1 MKKYFLMF
9 ATFAAALTMMSCNK
23 DEGTTPPPETE
34 DDELKLNL
42 DEALYYGEKLGADAG
57 YYSMTFVVDDTNNKL
72 RLDMFGSVVDPTNK
86 PKLSAGSYELGTR
99 ETPTAKTYFVATSG
113 TDTEGTLYWNN
124 ETPVLITGGTVN
136 VQSAAGGYTIK
147 VELTAGDETI
157 KAKYSGN
164 ISFEDVRVDPPRTP
178 ITANAYLA
186 QYTGEYTLAT
196 NQVGTLVFL
205 MQDAENTNQKLQ
217 LSITIPYPTEGD
229 YPADYVTM
237 PEGTFEV
244 VDNPQEAYQIIPTSN
259 DVAEGTYSAE
269 IVYKSGTIS
278 YGVLIQGGTVTITKT
293 GENTYD
299 ITTDLSG
306 TKFSYPSGSTNIQLG
321 QEVTDIV
328 WTLTGAKV
336 QYALDM
342 TNPMS
347 SLTENKEL
355 TDLTSI
361 FIDTWQVSTTTHIW
375 RILLH
380 ENDLVL
386 DDTNEYYETNG
397 TLYVSGEG
405 DVMMIQLCTDANT
418 QFPVGKFALENSY
431 DYLYPQGQ
439 TLSGKPIVNAGG
451 ADALGLGVGTWYFNI
466 GLNDEGQPATLGGAG
481 AVIKEGYVEI
491 SEADDAYTF
500 DINVLDKYGHTIT
513 GTFKFTKSTEG
524 AANFSANGVK
534 VFNASDLQVRPM
546 MNTLMPYSAIAE
558 HPGIAVAF

>member
-72 RLDMFGSVVDPTNK
+72 RLDMFGSAVDPAST

-124 ETPVLITGGTVN
+124 DTPVLITGGTVN

-147 VELTAGDETI
+147 LELTAGDETI

-205 MQDAENTNQKLQ
+205 MQDAENTNQQLQ

-269 IVYKSGTIS
+269 IVYKSGAIS

-306 TKFSYPSGSTNIQLG
+306 TKFSYTSSGKLQLG
-321 QEVTDIV
+321 QEVTDIE
-328 WTLTGAKV
+328 WNLTGAQV

-355 TDLTSI
+355 TDLTGV
-361 FIDTWQVSTTTHIW
+361 FADPWGVPGTNNYIW
-375 RILLH
+375 RIILH
-380 ENDLVL
+380 NEDLVI
-386 DDTNEYYETNG
+386 DANNPYYNQDG

-405 DVMMIQLCTDANT
+405 DAMMMQLITSSASE
-418 QFPVGKFALENSY
+418 FPVGTFNVENTY
-431 DYLYPQGQ
+431 DYVYPVGN
-439 TLSGKPIVNAGG
+439 TLSGKPILNVGG
-451 ADALGLGVGTWYFNI
+451 ADPLGLGVGTWYYYI
-466 GLNDEGQPATLGGAG
+466 GPNDEGQMGVLDGAG
-481 AVIKEGYVEI
+481 AVIKQGSINITTSDNKTYNIAV
-491 SEADDAYTF
+491 
-500 DINVLDKYGHTIT
+500 DIFDKYGHNIT
-513 GTFKFTKSTEG
+513 GTFAVTVDSG
-524 AANFSANGVK
+524 QASFSSNDATDSV
-534 VFNASDLQVRPM
+534 VRTMP
-546 MNTLMPYSAIAE
+546 NTSFVPYSFEQHSGLAIS
-558 HPGIAVAF
+558 F

>member
-72 RLDMFGSVVDPTNK
+72 RLDMFGSAVDPAST

-124 ETPVLITGGTVN
+124 DTPVLITGGTVN

-147 VELTAGDETI
+147 LELTAGDETI

-205 MQDAENTNQKLQ
+205 MQDAENTNQQLQ

-269 IVYKSGTIS
+269 IVYKSGAIS

-306 TKFSYPSGSTNIQLG
+306 TKFSYTSSGKLQLG
-321 QEVTDIV
+321 QEVTDIE
-328 WTLTGAKV
+328 WNLTGAQV

-355 TDLTSI
+355 TDLTGV
-361 FIDTWQVSTTTHIW
+361 FADPWGVPGTNNYIW
-375 RILLH
+375 RIILH
-380 ENDLVL
+380 NEDLVI
-386 DDTNEYYETNG
+386 DANNPYYKDG

-405 DVMMIQLCTDANT
+405 DAMMMQLITSSASE
-418 QFPVGKFALENSY
+418 FPVGTFNVENTY
-431 DYLYPQGQ
+431 DYVYPVGN
-439 TLSGKPIVNAGG
+439 TLSGKPILNVGG
-451 ADALGLGVGTWYFNI
+451 ADPLGLGVGTWYYYI
-466 GLNDEGQPATLGGAG
+466 GPNDEGQMAVLDGAG
-481 AVIKEGYVEI
+481 AVIKQGSINITTSDNKTYNIAV
-491 SEADDAYTF
+491 
-500 DINVLDKYGHTIT
+500 DIFDKYGHNIT
-513 GTFKFTKSTEG
+513 GTFAVTVDSG
-524 AANFSANGVK
+524 QASFSSNDATDSV
-534 VFNASDLQVRPM
+534 VRTMP
-546 MNTLMPYSAIAE
+546 NTSFVPYSFEQHSGLAIS
-558 HPGIAVAF
+558 F

>member
-72 RLDMFGSVVDPTNK
+72 RLDMFGSAVDPAST

-124 ETPVLITGGTVN
+124 DTPVLITGGTVN

-147 VELTAGDETI
+147 LELTAGDETI

-205 MQDAENTNQKLQ
+205 MQDAENTNQQLQ

-269 IVYKSGTIS
+269 IVYKSGAIS

-299 ITTDLSG
+299 VTTDLSG
-306 TKFSYPSGSTNIQLG
+306 TKFSYTSSGKLQLG
-321 QEVTDIV
+321 QEVTDIE
-328 WTLTGAKV
+328 WNLTGAQV

-355 TDLTSI
+355 TDLTGVFADSWGVPG
-361 FIDTWQVSTTTHIW
+361 TNNYIW
-375 RILLH
+375 RIILH
-380 ENDLVL
+380 NEDLVI
-386 DDTNEYYETNG
+386 DANNPYYNQDG

-405 DVMMIQLCTDANT
+405 DAMMMQLITSSASE
-418 QFPVGKFALENSY
+418 FPVGTFNVENTY
-431 DYLYPQGQ
+431 DYVYPVGN
-439 TLSGKPIVNAGG
+439 TLSGKPILNVGG
-451 ADALGLGVGTWYFNI
+451 ADPLGLGVGTWYYYI
-466 GLNDEGQPATLGGAG
+466 GPNDEGQMAVLDGAG
-481 AVIKEGYVEI
+481 AVIKQGSINITTSDNKTYNIAV
-491 SEADDAYTF
+491 
-500 DINVLDKYGHTIT
+500 DIFDKYGHNIT
-513 GTFKFTKSTEG
+513 GTFAVTVDSG
-524 AANFSANGVK
+524 QASFSSNDATDSV
-534 VFNASDLQVRPM
+534 VRTMP
-546 MNTLMPYSAIAE
+546 NTSFVPYSFEQHSGLAIS
-558 HPGIAVAF
+558 F

>member
-72 RLDMFGSVVDPTNK
+72 RLDMFGSAVDPAST

-124 ETPVLITGGTVN
+124 DTPVLITGGTVN

-147 VELTAGDETI
+147 LELTAGDETI

-205 MQDAENTNQKLQ
+205 MQDAENTNQQLQ

-269 IVYKSGTIS
+269 IVYKSGAIS

-306 TKFSYPSGSTNIQLG
+306 TKFSYTSSGKLQLG
-321 QEVTDIV
+321 QEVTDIE
-328 WTLTGAKV
+328 WNLTGAQV

-355 TDLTSI
+355 TDLTGV
-361 FIDTWQVSTTTHIW
+361 FADPWGVPGTNNYIW
-375 RILLH
+375 RIILH
-380 ENDLVL
+380 NEDLVI
-386 DDTNEYYETNG
+386 DANNPYYNQDG

-405 DVMMIQLCTDANT
+405 DAMMMQLITSSASE
-418 QFPVGKFALENSY
+418 FPVGTFNVENTY
-431 DYLYPQGQ
+431 DYVYPVGN
-439 TLSGKPIVNAGG
+439 TLSGKPILNVGG
-451 ADALGLGVGTWYFNI
+451 ADPLGLGVGTWYYYI
-466 GLNDEGQPATLGGAG
+466 GPNDEGQMAVLDGAG
-481 AVIKEGYVEI
+481 AVIKQGSINITTSDNKTYNIAV
-491 SEADDAYTF
+491 
-500 DINVLDKYGHTIT
+500 DIFDKYGHNIT
-513 GTFKFTKSTEG
+513 GTFAVTVDSG
-524 AANFSANGVK
+524 QASFSSNDATDSV
-534 VFNASDLQVRPM
+534 VRTMP
-546 MNTLMPYSAIAE
+546 NTSFVPYSFEQHSGLAIS
-558 HPGIAVAF
+558 F

>member
-72 RLDMFGSVVDPTNK
+72 RLDMFGSAVDPAST

-124 ETPVLITGGTVN
+124 DTPVLITGGTVN

-147 VELTAGDETI
+147 LELTAGDETI

-205 MQDAENTNQKLQ
+205 MQDAENTNQQLQ

-269 IVYKSGTIS
+269 IVYKSGAIS

-306 TKFSYPSGSTNIQLG
+306 TKFSYTSSGKLQLG
-321 QEVTDIV
+321 QEVTDIE
-328 WTLTGAKV
+328 WNLTGAQV

-355 TDLTSI
+355 TDLTGVFADSWGVPG
-361 FIDTWQVSTTTHIW
+361 TNNYIW
-375 RILLH
+375 RIILH
-380 ENDLVL
+380 NEDLVI
-386 DDTNEYYETNG
+386 DANNPYYNQDG

-405 DVMMIQLCTDANT
+405 DAMMMQLITSSASE
-418 QFPVGKFALENSY
+418 FPVGTFNVENTY
-431 DYLYPQGQ
+431 DYVYPVGN
-439 TLSGKPIVNAGG
+439 TLSGKPILNVGG
-451 ADALGLGVGTWYFNI
+451 ADPLGLGVGTWYYYI
-466 GLNDEGQPATLGGAG
+466 GPNDEGQMAVLDGAG
-481 AVIKEGYVEI
+481 AVIKQGSINITTSDNKTYNIAV
-491 SEADDAYTF
+491 
-500 DINVLDKYGHTIT
+500 DIFDKYGHNIT
-513 GTFKFTKSTEG
+513 GTFAVTVDSG
-524 AANFSANGVK
+524 QASFSSNDATDSV
-534 VFNASDLQVRPM
+534 VRTMP
-546 MNTLMPYSAIAE
+546 NTSFVPYSFEQHSGLAIS
-558 HPGIAVAF
+558 F

>member
-72 RLDMFGSVVDPTNK
+72 RLDMFGSAVDPAST

-124 ETPVLITGGTVN
+124 DTPVLITGGTVN

-147 VELTAGDETI
+147 LELTAGDETI

-205 MQDAENTNQKLQ
+205 MQDAENTNQQLQ

-269 IVYKSGTIS
+269 IVYKSGAIS

-299 ITTDLSG
+299 VTTDLSG
-306 TKFSYPSGSTNIQLG
+306 TKFSYTSSGKLQLG
-321 QEVTDIV
+321 QEVTDIE
-328 WTLTGAKV
+328 WNLTGAQV

-355 TDLTSI
+355 TDLTGV
-361 FIDTWQVSTTTHIW
+361 FAAPWGVPGTNNKNYIW
-375 RILLH
+375 RIILH
-380 ENDLVL
+380 NEDLVI
-386 DDTNEYYETNG
+386 DANNPYYNQDG

-405 DVMMIQLCTDANT
+405 DAMMMQLITSSASE
-418 QFPVGKFALENSY
+418 FPVGTFNVENTY
-431 DYLYPQGQ
+431 DYVYPVGN
-439 TLSGKPIVNAGG
+439 TLSGKPILNVGG
-451 ADALGLGVGTWYFNI
+451 ADPLGLGVGTWYYYI
-466 GLNDEGQPATLGGAG
+466 GPNDEGQMAVLDGAG
-481 AVIKEGYVEI
+481 AVIKQGSINITTSDNKTYNIAV
-491 SEADDAYTF
+491 
-500 DINVLDKYGHTIT
+500 DIFDKYGHNIT
-513 GTFKFTKSTEG
+513 GTFAVTVDSG
-524 AANFSANGVK
+524 QASFSSNDATDSV
-534 VFNASDLQVRPM
+534 VRTMP
-546 MNTLMPYSAIAE
+546 NTSFVPYSFEQHSGLAIS
-558 HPGIAVAF
+558 F

>member
-72 RLDMFGSVVDPTNK
+72 RLDMFGSAVDPAST

-124 ETPVLITGGTVN
+124 DTPVLITGGTVN

-147 VELTAGDETI
+147 LELTAGDETI

-205 MQDAENTNQKLQ
+205 MQDAENTNQQLQ

-269 IVYKSGTIS
+269 IVYKSGAIS

-306 TKFSYPSGSTNIQLG
+306 TKFSYTSSGKLQLG
-321 QEVTDIV
+321 QEVTDIE
-328 WTLTGAKV
+328 WNLTGAQV

-355 TDLTSI
+355 TDLTGV
-361 FIDTWQVSTTTHIW
+361 FADPWGVPGTNNYIW
-375 RILLH
+375 RIILH
-380 ENDLVL
+380 NEDLVI
-386 DDTNEYYETNG
+386 DANNPYYNNQDG

-405 DVMMIQLCTDANT
+405 DAMMMQLITSSASE
-418 QFPVGKFALENSY
+418 FPVGTFNVENTY
-431 DYLYPQGQ
+431 DYVYPVGN
-439 TLSGKPIVNAGG
+439 TLSGKPILNVGG
-451 ADALGLGVGTWYFNI
+451 ADPLGLGVGTWYYYI
-466 GLNDEGQPATLGGAG
+466 GPNDEGQMAVLDGAG
-481 AVIKEGYVEI
+481 AVIKQGSINITTSDNKTYNIAV
-491 SEADDAYTF
+491 
-500 DINVLDKYGHTIT
+500 DIFDKYGHNIT
-513 GTFKFTKSTEG
+513 GTFAVTVDSG
-524 AANFSANGVK
+524 QASFSSNDATDSV
-534 VFNASDLQVRPM
+534 VRTMP
-546 MNTLMPYSAIAE
+546 NTSFVPYSFEQHSGLAIS
-558 HPGIAVAF
+558 F